1 MKNYEKK
8 YAGIPV
14 YTIVI
19 NPTPP
24 PKPPKE
30 LFPLPKE
37 HTHEEVIIVK
47 EVAESAVKLEN
58 ARKISLGGDLSGAIL
73 FDGSEDVTIKAAVK
87 VADRAIKDANGKDIS
102 KTYARQ
108 SDLDKYALKSEIQ
121 RKLNYLE
128 KIIYATKMAVNESLR
143 EKDLDVATDVDLDSL
158 FDSDTSSSSTS
169 SDTSSTPS
177 TDTSSGGSFA
187 TEDDIDD
194 LFGGN

>member
-1 MKNYEKK
+1 MKNLEKK
-8 YAGIPV
+8 CSDIPV
-14 YTIVI
+14 YTVI
-19 NPTPP
+19 IHPTPP

-37 HTHEEVIIVK
+37 HTHEEIIIVK

-108 SDLDKYALKSEIQ
+108 SELDKYVLKSEIQ

-143 EKDLDVATDVDLDSL
+143 EQDLDVATDNDLDNL
-158 FDSDTSSSSTS
+158 FGGDTSTS
-169 SDTSSTPS
+169 SDTSSS
-177 TDTSSGGSFA
+177 DTSIVDGNLA
-187 TEDDIDD
+187 TEDDINA

>member
-1 MKNYEKK
+1 MKNLEKK
-8 YAGIPV
+8 CSDIPV
-14 YTIVI
+14 YTVI
-19 NPTPP
+19 IHPTPP

-37 HTHEEVIIVK
+37 HTHEEIIIVK

-58 ARKISLGGDLSGAIL
+58 ARKISLSGDLSGAIL

-87 VADRAIKDANGKDIS
+87 VADRALKDANGKDIS

-108 SDLDKYALKSEIQ
+108 SELDKYVLKSEIQ

-143 EKDLDVATDVDLDSL
+143 EQDLDVATDNDLDNL
-158 FDSDTSSSSTS
+158 FGSDTSTTDTT
-169 SDTSSTPS
+169 SDTSIV
-177 TDTSSGGSFA
+177 DGNLA
-187 TEDDIDD
+187 TEDDINS

>member
-1 MKNYEKK
+1 MKNLEKK
-8 YAGIPV
+8 YSDIPV
-14 YTIVI
+14 YTVII

-30 LFPLPKE
+30 LFPVPKE
-37 HTHEEVIIVK
+37 HTHEEIIIVK

-87 VADRAIKDANGKDIS
+87 VADRALKDANGKEIS

-128 KIIYATKMAVNESLR
+128 NIIYATKMAVNESLR
-143 EKDLDVATDVDLDSL
+143 EQDLDVATDNDLDNL
-158 FDSDTSSSSTS
+158 FDDSDTSTTDTTSDTSSSESS
-169 SDTSSTPS
+169 SDENV
-177 TDTSSGGSFA
+177 A
-187 TEDDIDD
+187 TVDDIDD

>member
-1 MKNYEKK
+1 MKNLDKK
-8 YAGIPV
+8 YSDIPV
-14 YTIVI
+14 YTVII

-30 LFPLPKE
+30 LFPVPKE
-37 HTHEEVIIVK
+37 HSHEEIIIVK

-87 VADRAIKDANGKDIS
+87 VADRALKDANGKDIS

-108 SDLDKYALKSEIQ
+108 SDLDKYVLKSEIQ

-143 EKDLDVATDVDLDSL
+143 KEDLDVATDNDLDNL
-158 FDSDTSSSSTS
+158 FDGGTSSSESS
-169 SDTSSTPS
+169 SD
-177 TDTSSGGSFA
+177 DNLA
-187 TEDDIDD
+187 TVDDIDN

>member
-1 MKNYEKK
+1 MKNLEKK
-8 YAGIPV
+8 CSDIPV
-14 YTIVI
+14 YTVI
-19 NPTPP
+19 IHPTSP

-37 HTHEEVIIVK
+37 HTHEEIIIVK

-58 ARKISLGGDLSGAIL
+58 ARKISLSGDLSGAIL

-87 VADRAIKDANGKDIS
+87 VADRALKDANGKDIS

-108 SDLDKYALKSEIQ
+108 SELDKYVLKSEIQ

-143 EKDLDVATDVDLDSL
+143 EQDLDVATDNDLDNL
-158 FDSDTSSSSTS
+158 FGSDTSTTDTT
-169 SDTSSTPS
+169 SDTSIV
-177 TDTSSGGSFA
+177 DGNLA
-187 TEDDIDD
+187 TEDDINS

>member
-1 MKNYEKK
+1 MIIHP
-8 YAGIPV
+8 A
-14 YTIVI
+14 
-19 NPTPP
+19 PP

-37 HTHEEVIIVK
+37 HTREEIIIVK

-58 ARKISLGGDLSGAIL
+58 ARKISLGGDLSGTIL

-108 SDLDKYALKSEIQ
+108 SELDKYVLKSEIQ

-143 EKDLDVATDVDLDSL
+143 EQDLDVATDDDLDNL
-158 FDSDTSSSSTS
+158 FDGDTSTS
-169 SDTSSTPS
+169 SDTAS
-177 TDTSSGGSFA
+177 TDTSIGDGNLA
-187 TEDDIDD
+187 TEDDIDA

>member
-1 MKNYEKK
+1 MQSYEKK
-8 YAGIPV
+8 YSDIPV
-14 YTIVI
+14 YTVII
-19 NPTPP
+19 NPPPP

-30 LFPLPKE
+30 SFPTPKE

-47 EVAESAVKLEN
+47 EVAESSTKLEN

-108 SDLDKYALKSEIQ
+108 SELEKYVLKSEIQ

-143 EKDLDVATDVDLDSL
+143 EQDLDVATDNDVDNL
-158 FDSDTSSSSTS
+158 FVGDSDTSS
-169 SDTSSTPS
+169 
-177 TDTSSGGSFA
+177 TDTSSSEGSSGNLA
-187 TEDDIDD
+187 TEDDIND
-194 LFGGN
+194 LFGEN

>member
-1 MKNYEKK
+1 MKNLEKK
-8 YAGIPV
+8 CSDIPV
-14 YTIVI
+14 YTVI
-19 NPTPP
+19 IHPTPP

-37 HTHEEVIIVK
+37 HTHEEIIIVK

-58 ARKISLGGDLSGAIL
+58 ARKISLSGDLSGAIL

-87 VADRAIKDANGKDIS
+87 VADRALKDANGKEIS

-108 SDLDKYALKSEIQ
+108 SELDKYVLKSEIQ

-143 EKDLDVATDVDLDSL
+143 EQDLDVATDNDLDNL
-158 FDSDTSSSSTS
+158 FGSDTSTTDTT
-169 SDTSSTPS
+169 SDTSIV
-177 TDTSSGGSFA
+177 DGNLA
-187 TEDDIDD
+187 TEDDINS

>member
-1 MKNYEKK
+1 MKSFEKK
-8 YAGIPV
+8 YSDIPV
-14 YTIVI
+14 YTVI
-19 NPTPP
+19 IHPTPP
-24 PKPPKE
+24 HKPPKE

-37 HTHEEVIIVK
+37 HSHEEIIIVK

-108 SDLDKYALKSEIQ
+108 SDLDKYVLKSEIQ

-143 EKDLDVATDVDLDSL
+143 EEDLDVATDNDLENL
-158 FDSDTSSSSTS
+158 FDSDTSTTDIT
-169 SDTSSTPS
+169 SDTSSVDS
-177 TDTSSGGSFA
+177 NLA
-187 TEDDIDD
+187 TEDDINA

>member
-1 MKNYEKK
+1 MKNLEKK
-8 YAGIPV
+8 CSDIPV
-14 YTIVI
+14 YTVI
-19 NPTPP
+19 IHPTPP

-37 HTHEEVIIVK
+37 HTHEEIIIVK

-87 VADRAIKDANGKDIS
+87 VADRALKDANGKDIS

-108 SDLDKYALKSEIQ
+108 SELDKYVLKSEIQ

-143 EKDLDVATDVDLDSL
+143 EQDLDVATDNDLDNL
-158 FDSDTSSSSTS
+158 FGSDTSTTDTT
-169 SDTSSTPS
+169 SDTSIV
-177 TDTSSGGSFA
+177 DGNLA
-187 TEDDIDD
+187 TEDDINS

>member
-58 ARKISLGGDLSGAIL
+58 ARKISLGGDLSGALDNVSNQCREFAQSRMEKVSTLMEPIMVLSLGVSVGFIVLAIL
-73 FDGSEDVTIKAAVK
+73 TPVFDLAGIV
-87 VADRAIKDANGKDIS
+87 R
-102 KTYARQ
+102 
-108 SDLDKYALKSEIQ
+108 
-121 RKLNYLE
+121 
-128 KIIYATKMAVNESLR
+128 
-143 EKDLDVATDVDLDSL
+143 
-158 FDSDTSSSSTS
+158 
-169 SDTSSTPS
+169 
-177 TDTSSGGSFA
+177 
-187 TEDDIDD
+187 
-194 LFGGN
+194 